1 LAWNSN
7 PSNPVEAEYIVMEKA
22 PGIQLFQKWDDLDGD
37 SRLSLIKQLTELE
50 HQLASIPF
58 PASGHLYFME
68 SILKNKHT
76 LLDSSVDPTSQYG
89 IGPSCDRSWD
99 MDQSQLSSDSSRN
112 LDLGPCKYLY
122 SFLQFNN
129 LIALVQGNQLLRMVE
144 RSRTERSSDFG
155 LN

>member
-1 LAWNSN
+1 
-7 PSNPVEAEYIVMEKA
+7 MEKA

-58 PASGHLYFME
+58 PASGHLYLME
-68 SILKNKHT
+68 SLLENKHI
-76 LLDSSVDPTSQYG
+76 LLDSSVDPTSQYS

-99 MDQSQLSSDSSRN
+99 MDLSHLNPNLLRN
-112 LDLGPCKYLY
+112 LDPGPCKYLHF
-122 SFLQFNN
+122 SLGFNK

-144 RSRTERSSDFG
+144 RSRTERSLDFE